1 MSDLEKLE
9 DATFRL
15 KTQLQLAKDFGQHG
29 FDFPENFT
37 NQPFDVS
44 EIERLVQHHL
54 SVILQSSVSRWNAL
68 LYTIDVPEKTLL
80 NLELSPENQLA
91 ELTWMIIKREAQ
103 KVYLKSRT
111 W

>member
-9 DATFRL
+9 DASFRL

-29 FDFPENFT
+29 FEFPEHFT
-37 NQPFDVS
+37 NQPCDVS
-44 EIERLVQHHL
+44 EIERLIQQHL
-54 SVILQSSVSRWNAL
+54 SVILQASVSRWNAL
-68 LYTIDVPEKTLL
+68 LYTIDIPEKTLL
-80 NLELSPENQLA
+80 NLELSPKNQLT